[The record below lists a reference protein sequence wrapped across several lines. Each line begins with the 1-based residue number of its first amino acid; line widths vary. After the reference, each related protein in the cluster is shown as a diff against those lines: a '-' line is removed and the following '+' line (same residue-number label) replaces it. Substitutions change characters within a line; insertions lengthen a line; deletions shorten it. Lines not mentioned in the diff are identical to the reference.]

1 MEFRILGPLEVIR
14 DGRPL
19 DLSGRKRRALLLA
32 LLLDANRVVSSP
44 RLIDALWE
52 EEPPA
57 TAHKALQLYVSQL
70 RKLLGRERLQ
80 TKAPGYLLRLEPDE
94 LDLARF
100 ERMQSE
106 GELREALALWRGSP
120 LAEFAEWRFAQ
131 AEIARLE
138 ELRLGCL
145 EELIEHDLASG
156 RHDELVGELEA
167 RVQEHPMR
175 ERLRGQLMLAL
186 YRSGR
191 QAEALEAYRAA
202 RAALVEELGIEPG
215 RQLRDL
221 HQAILNQNPALDLEP
236 APAAPQREPVQRGP
250 PVPSEPPSREV
261 RKTVTVLSAVLTAS
275 STRGTPLDPEALRRV
290 TPHGFGEIDA
300 AVEAHGGRV
309 EQTPGD
315 QATAVFGI
323 PGVHEDDALR
333 ALRAA
338 VEIRRRLSD
347 LTPDLE
353 TQWGALGAARRRE
366 HGPSRRRWRSA
377 ATFG

>member
-215 RQLRDL
+215 DSCGICIR
-221 HQAILNQNPALDLEP
+221 P
-236 APAAPQREPVQRGP
+236 
-250 PVPSEPPSREV
+250 
-261 RKTVTVLSAVLTAS
+261 S
-275 STRGTPLDPEALRRV
+275 STRIRRSISSL
-290 TPHGFGEIDA
+290 PRRRRSGSRSS
-300 AVEAHGGRV
+300 GGR
-309 EQTPGD
+309 Q
-315 QATAVFGI
+315 F
-323 PGVHEDDALR
+323 R
-333 ALRAA
+333 ASL
-338 VEIRRRLSD
+338 L
-347 LTPDLE
+347 P
-353 TQWGALGAARRRE
+353 ARCAR
-366 HGPSRRRWRSA
+366 PSPSCPRS
-377 ATFG
+377 